1 MKMPRIAGC
10 GVKLNATVFL
20 SAMNFLQR
28 FVVFNGLLFATSLI
42 LWPGTAQAQTGTNPL
57 PGDSARLLGDVRQQ
71 IARGRSQFD
80 SNEIE
85 SIATLRNAAQQALSV
100 LMKVT
105 GPEIL
110 TTAPDEMPQV
120 GFLGAATRQ
129 TAEAHYWWGRAA
141 DQFGRRDEAVAAL
154 ARAARFAGKVRP
166 SSLDTLARD
175 SLLALS
181 SALRDGLPEVA
192 ADDTLTT
199 VAEIS
204 HGKLWQPRRFTFDFS
219 SVQLATGGSASG
231 SRQEFLLTS
240 GRLYPP
246 VSMSAAGGNALSRV
260 PPIYRNVD
268 AVALPEVVR
277 HDRMVI
283 GYARER
289 TGPNQGLW
297 RQVVRAFYASSHLTD
312 QNRDDRLR
320 AEALCA
326 QFLKVH
332 AMYEAALGLKNPY
345 TRDGITTL
353 WLSELSALWPRDDD
367 DPRVRATM
375 GTVMPGVNTP
385 ISPGNALGENLEIT
399 VTPTIS
405 PWRVGAGQSDS
416 APGDI
421 IFFDMAQTRSEFEW
435 LRELMHEYG
444 HVALPAI
451 NGFKPPLE
459 PYANGLMGETLCALW
474 ALSSPANWNVPAE
487 LGKPDDTA
495 KFREAVQSHVEKQA
509 LNSLQVWNARGPVSP
524 LRRDSGAN
532 GLTYLQGATV
542 YIERVYGADILGA
555 AMAPLVEK
563 SAGAPDALAR
573 LTALNG
579 ESLLAALPAVL
590 RDPFSKNGAPANSV
604 LPIWLPGALSGIE
617 LSTAQLALR
626 EKTKLNAGQ
635 TVTAWLYLPPQAT
648 SLRIEWNSSV
658 DMPNSLSFDANS
670 RITSV
675 KPQSGAEYAASLD
688 VRNRS
693 GWQKF
698 TLTAKTTV
706 ELAAAQFEKTG
717 ER

>member
-1 MKMPRIAGC
+1 
-10 GVKLNATVFL
+10 
-20 SAMNFLQR
+20 MNFIQR
-28 FVVFNGLLFATSLI
+28 FAVLGGLLFTTSLI
-42 LWPGTAQAQTGTNPL
+42 LWPGAANAQPGTNPL

-71 IARGRSQFD
+71 IARGRSQLD
-80 SNEIE
+80 ANEIE

-105 GPEIL
+105 SPEIL
-110 TTAPDEMPQV
+110 TTAPEEMPQV
-120 GFLGAATRQ
+120 GFLGAAARQ

-166 SSLDTLARD
+166 STIDTLARD
-175 SLLALS
+175 SLLALGS
-181 SALRDGLPEVA
+181 SLRDGLPEVA
-192 ADDTLTT
+192 ADDTLAT

-204 HGKLWQPRRFTFDFS
+204 HGKLWQPRRFTFDLS
-219 SVQLATGGSASG
+219 SVRLSAGGGAAG
-231 SRQEFLLTS
+231 TRQEFLVTS

-268 AVALPEVVR
+268 AAALPEVVR
-277 HDRMVI
+277 HDRMII
-283 GYARER
+283 GYAREKS
-289 TGPNQGLW
+289 GPNQGLW
-297 RQVVRAFYASSHLTD
+297 RQVVRVFYASSHLTA
-312 QNRDDRLR
+312 QNRDDRQR

-332 AMYEAALGLKNPY
+332 ALYEAALGLGNPY

-367 DPRVRATM
+367 DPLVRASM
-375 GTVMPGVNTP
+375 GPVMPGVNTP
-385 ISPGNALGENLEIT
+385 LGTGSAPADNLAVT
-399 VTPTIS
+399 VTPTTS

-416 APGDI
+416 SPGDV
-421 IFFDMAQTRSEFEW
+421 IFFDMAQSRSEFEW

-444 HVALPAI
+444 HVSLPAI
-451 NGFKPPLE
+451 NGFRPPLE

-487 LGKPDDTA
+487 FGASDDA
-495 KFREAVQSHVEKQA
+495 VKFREALQAHVENQA
-509 LNSLQVWNARGPVSP
+509 LSSLHVWNTRGPVSP
-524 LRRDSGAN
+524 LRRDGGVN
-532 GLTYLQGATV
+532 GLAYLQGATV
-542 YIERVYGADILGA
+542 YIDRVYGADVLGA
-555 AMAPLVEK
+555 ALAPLVEK

-573 LTALNG
+573 RNALNS

-590 RDPFSKNGAPANSV
+590 RNPFTEDGVAPNGT
-604 LPIWLPGALSGIE
+604 LPIWLPGALSGID
-617 LSTAQLALR
+617 LSVAQLSLR
-626 EKTKLNAGQ
+626 EKVTLKPGQ
-635 TVTAWLYLPPQAT
+635 SASAWLYIPQQAT
-648 SLRIEWNSSV
+648 NLRIEWNSNV
-658 DMPNSLSFDANS
+658 DMPNSLVFDSNS
-670 RITSV
+670 RIAST
-675 KPQSGAEYAASLD
+675 KPQSGANYAASLD

-698 TLTAKTTV
+698 TLTAKTAV
-706 ELAAAQFEKTG
+706 ELASAQFEKTG